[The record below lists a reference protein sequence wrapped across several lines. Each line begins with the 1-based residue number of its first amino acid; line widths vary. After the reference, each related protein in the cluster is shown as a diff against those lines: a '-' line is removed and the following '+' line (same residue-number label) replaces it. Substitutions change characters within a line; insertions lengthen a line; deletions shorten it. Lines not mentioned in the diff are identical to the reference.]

1 MVGDYRRA
9 QRNGRAVADAIGER
23 KRPSVT
29 NPALI
34 VPSEKQHAQRNV
46 KHAQNPLTS
55 EPVGSVAEHQP
66 AGERAK
72 AEDRD
77 QPCCV
82 PAVPRPREQREGS
95 YERSGRGAR
104 ETTGTRLGRAA
115 ETSGRGRACEESW
128 KTVEIKMSAAN
139 PGAPDPIR
147 GQVAETGHPEP
158 DRMRATR
165 QPSSSISHL
174 ASSGIKSVP
183 SPVPDKAMPDAIPR
197 LIEPG
202 LHRRNRGRVADR
214 QLETKT
220 RAEGDGTGCWVGSCR

>member
-1 MVGDYRRA
+1 
-9 QRNGRAVADAIGER
+9 
-23 KRPSVT
+23 
-29 NPALI
+29 
-34 VPSEKQHAQRNV
+34 
-46 KHAQNPLTS
+46 
-55 EPVGSVAEHQP
+55 
-66 AGERAK
+66 
-72 AEDRD
+72 
-77 QPCCV
+77 
-82 PAVPRPREQREGS
+82 
-95 YERSGRGAR
+95 
-104 ETTGTRLGRAA
+104 
-115 ETSGRGRACEESW
+115 
-128 KTVEIKMSAAN
+128 MSAAN

-174 ASSGIKSVP
+174 ASSGIKTVP

-214 QLETKT
+214 QPETKT

>member
-23 KRPSVT
+23 KKAQRDEPRPDC
-29 NPALI
+29 
-34 VPSEKQHAQRNV
+34 PSEKRHAQRNV

-82 PAVPRPREQREGS
+82 PAEPRPREQREGS

-174 ASSGIKSVP
+174 ASSGIKTVP

-197 LIEPG
+197 L
-202 LHRRNRGRVADR
+202 RSN
-214 QLETKT
+214 Q
-220 RAEGDGTGCWVGSCR
+220 GCTAATAGV

>member
-1 MVGDYRRA
+1 
-9 QRNGRAVADAIGER
+9 
-23 KRPSVT
+23 
-29 NPALI
+29 
-34 VPSEKQHAQRNV
+34 
-46 KHAQNPLTS
+46 
-55 EPVGSVAEHQP
+55 VAEHQP

-82 PAVPRPREQREGS
+82 PAEPRPREQREGS

-139 PGAPDPIR
+139 PGGAGSNSRPGSRNRPPRARQDESYAPTLVFD
-147 GQVAETGHPEP
+147 
-158 DRMRATR
+158 
-165 QPSSSISHL
+165 QPSREQRHQERTE
-174 ASSGIKSVP
+174 P
-183 SPVPDKAMPDAIPR
+183 SARQGDAGRNPAIA
-197 LIEPG
+197 IEPG

-214 QLETKT
+214 QPETKT